1 MIADAGRDG
10 KADAGGNGC
19 ATEGV
24 ECQPVRVNST
34 DKAAICAAAARNNA
48 GWCAS
53 VCRSHGID
61 GTFGETA
68 WWSSLRTPPFYP
80 DAITLRRDAVPADF
94 LTEIDTTLPGCS
106 VKDSFAALDLTSS
119 GFVEL
124 FAAQW
129 IHRQAG
135 LQAPQA
141 PTRRSARVATAVQLR
156 DWQAAWHGGDE
167 TQDVFRPALLDD
179 PSVLVLTVYDGEDRC
194 GGVILNRGAGL
205 VGLSNLFAVG
215 SGDAAAIWS
224 AAITAA
230 AGHFPG
236 LPLVGYEHADDLV
249 PALASGFVP
258 VGALRIWL
266 HGS

>member
-1 MIADAGRDG
+1 MRGRSPMPTG
-10 KADAGGNGC
+10 MGNGC
-19 ATEGV
+19 AIGRV
-24 ECQPVRVNST
+24 ECQPAGVNST
-34 DKAAICAAAARNNA
+34 DKAAIRAAAARNNA

-53 VCRSHGID
+53 VCRSHGIT
-61 GTFGETA
+61 GTFGATA
-68 WWSSLRTPPFYP
+68 WWSSLRPPPYYP
-80 DAITLRRDAVPADF
+80 DAITLRQGAVPADF
-94 LTEIDTTLPGCS
+94 LTEIDTMSPGCS
-106 VKDSFAALDLTSS
+106 VKDSFAELDLTSS
-119 GFVEL
+119 GFAEL
-124 FAAQW
+124 FTAQW

-141 PTRRSARVATAVQLR
+141 PARRSARVVTAAQLR
-156 DWQAAWHGGDE
+156 DWQRAWPGGDE

-179 PSVLVLTVYDGEDRC
+179 PSVLVLAVYDGEDRC

-215 SGDAAAIWS
+215 RGDAAAIWS
-224 AAITAA
+224 AAISAA
-230 AGHFPG
+230 ASHFPG

-258 VGALRIWL
+258 VGALRIWR